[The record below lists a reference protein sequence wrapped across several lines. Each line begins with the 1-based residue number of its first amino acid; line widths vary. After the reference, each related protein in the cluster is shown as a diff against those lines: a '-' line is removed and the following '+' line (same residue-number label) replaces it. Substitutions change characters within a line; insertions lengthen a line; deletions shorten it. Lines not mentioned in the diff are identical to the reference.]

1 MKVWIVNARHIKYV
15 PGHKTDKQDSAWIC
29 KLLLAG
35 LLKPSYIPER
45 EQRELR
51 DLTRYRNKLIQPVA
65 SEKNRT
71 IRILEDC
78 NIKLSSVMSHL
89 DGVVATK
96 LIDML
101 IEKGHVTMD
110 DIACVYH
117 KRLEA
122 SPEQL
127 YQACE
132 GFIEP
137 HHTYMLQT
145 IRKDIEQTEAIIAD
159 LTSRIKVV
167 LSPYENVIELLQ
179 KVPGLSRKTVE
190 DLIAEIGVD
199 MEAFPT
205 EKHLASWAGM
215 CPGNNESAGKKKWKN
230 HAWQQTVESRHYR
243 GCLGG
248 NPYQEYLLQRT
259 LSPVGSPQGQ
269 EKSFDGSRTLAPEIG
284 MAYT

>member
-1 MKVWIVNARHIKYV
+1 MSRYESRDCERPAYQICT
-15 PGHKTDKQDSAWIC
+15 GHKTDKQDSAWIC
-29 KLLLAG
+29 KLLSTG

-45 EQRELR
+45 E
-51 DLTRYRNKLIQPVA
+51 LTRYRNKLIQHVA

-78 NIKLSSVMSHL
+78 NIKLSSVISHL
-89 DGVVATK
+89 DGVMATK

-101 IEKGHVTMD
+101 IEKGHATMD
-110 DIACVYH
+110 DIVCVYY
-117 KRLEA
+117 KNEA
-122 SPEQL
+122 SPELL

-137 HHTYMLQT
+137 HHTDMLQT
-145 IRKDIEQTEAIIAD
+145 TRKDVGQTEAIIAD
-159 LTSRIKVV
+159 LTFRIKVV
-167 LSPYENVIELLQ
+167 LSPHENMIEFLQ

-215 CPGNNESAGKKKWKN
+215 CPGNNESAGKK
-230 HAWQQTVESRHYR
+230 VEESR
-243 GCLGG
+243 
-248 NPYQEYLLQRT
+248 
-259 LSPVGSPQGQ
+259 
-269 EKSFDGSRTLAPEIG
+269 
-284 MAYT
+284 MATNC